1 MGHPV
6 VWAAFEIEI
15 LCSLC
20 NASNSFFSIST
31 QQLVG
36 HGSVNE
42 NAAVCLKVF
51 SVARKAATPTLT
63 ELLRLSVRS
72 PVCLAKKHTMRRKNT
87 QSLRNLRLF

>member
-1 MGHPV
+1 MRLKDFV
-6 VWAAFEIEI
+6 VLLTTQIHCLF
-15 LCSLC
+15 
-20 NASNSFFSIST
+20 IST

-36 HGSVNE
+36 RGSVNE

-72 PVCLAKKHTMRRKNT
+72 PVCLAKQDQRPALVTERGPAGRKCN
-87 QSLRNLRLF
+87 SKWSY

>member
-1 MGHPV
+1 M
-6 VWAAFEIEI
+6 
-15 LCSLC
+15 
-20 NASNSFFSIST
+20 
-31 QQLVG
+31 VG

-72 PVCLAKKHTMRRKNT
+72 PVCLAKKHTMRRKKYAEFKK
-87 QSLRNLRLF
+87 LKALLIKYE

>member
-1 MGHPV
+1 MQPLRLKDF
-6 VWAAFEIEI
+6 AAFVTPQIYF
-15 LCSLC
+15 L
-20 NASNSFFSIST
+20 SIST

-72 PVCLAKKHTMRRKNT
+72 PVFLAKKHTMRRKNT
-87 QSLRNLRLF
+87 QSLRN